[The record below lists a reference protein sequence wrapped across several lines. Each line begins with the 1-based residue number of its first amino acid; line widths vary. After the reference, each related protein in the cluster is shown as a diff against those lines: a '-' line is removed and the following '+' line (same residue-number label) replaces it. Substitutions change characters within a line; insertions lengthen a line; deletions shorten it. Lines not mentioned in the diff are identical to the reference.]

1 MKKINFL
8 IIFFFLSLPAYSDEQ
23 NTTSTFSIGFI
34 DIAEDIRY
42 STWGIHPVDI
52 RSKLMKEK
60 RSIDGATLGLG
71 DIKPFQRIA
80 KLEFSL
86 ETVRVDNE
94 SLMAKAAINMADSN
108 LKVIL
113 LDGPEKALSDTAEA
127 LKNKNVILINV
138 SDTSNSLRN
147 ENCKKNLFHTAPSM
161 RMYTD
166 AIGQYLADKKW
177 RSIVILSGPLEE
189 DRALTESFKNSA
201 YQYGLK
207 IIEEKSFLLGNDP
220 RSRDQN
226 DLDFLTGKLKY
237 DAIFISDTHGEFS
250 LKVPFATVRPAGV
263 FGSSG
268 LKPVA
273 WHWSYLR
280 HGAPQIHGRFERKF
294 LRRMNSRDWGAW
306 VAMRAIAE
314 AIVRGKVVD
323 AEGIANYF
331 TSNDFTLDG
340 SKGSSLNFREWNRQ
354 LRQPIFLTTENWVT
368 AVAPIEGFIHRE
380 ENMDTL
386 GVDSNNTKCKVK

>member
-1 MKKINFL
+1 MSS
-8 IIFFFLSLPAYSDEQ
+8 FFSPSVLDFS
-23 NTTSTFSIGFI
+23 STG
-34 DIAEDIRY
+34 
-42 STWGIHPVDI
+42 
-52 RSKLMKEK
+52 
-60 RSIDGATLGLG
+60 
-71 DIKPFQRIA
+71 
-80 KLEFSL
+80 
-86 ETVRVDNE
+86 
-94 SLMAKAAINMADSN
+94 
-108 LKVIL
+108 
-113 LDGPEKALSDTAEA
+113 
-127 LKNKNVILINV
+127 
-138 SDTSNSLRN
+138 
-147 ENCKKNLFHTAPSM
+147 
-161 RMYTD
+161 
-166 AIGQYLADKKW
+166 
-177 RSIVILSGPLEE
+177 
-189 DRALTESFKNSA
+189 LTE
-201 YQYGLK
+201 
-207 IIEEKSFLLGNDP
+207 
-220 RSRDQN
+220 
-226 DLDFLTGKLKY
+226 T
-237 DAIFISDTHGEFS
+237 
-250 LKVPFATVRPAGV
+250 V

-323 AEGIANYF
+323 VEGIANYF